1 MKEYKISVIIPV
13 YNSAQYLSEAFNS
26 LLRQTIGF
34 NFLQVIFVDDCS
46 ADGSPEIINKYTSE
60 SPNVIAIC
68 LKENS
73 GTASKPRNIGMEHAV
88 ADYFMFLDADDWFA
102 DNACE
107 VLYKRI
113 AQTNADMFSGYHSVV
128 NENGTIILDK
138 TPPYQGLDDIEYSL
152 PDRLDDAF
160 TLRSSW
166 GNKIYKNRI
175 IEENNIK
182 FPPVIIGEDLVFLT
196 QYLLSCNSFEY
207 INQPIIRYRQRTK
220 DNLSITKEHSLKYF
234 LDITEYFKKMSALV
248 KKRGQDGLFRIL
260 VSETFHVIILNL
272 IDSQK
277 LSDAEIIIVLRSYR
291 WVFEHCKKQRI
302 FEDLIYIVAISEA
315 VLAKNYNHALHIILA
330 IRLFRFES
338 LQTLEGN
345 AWLEEQVDNHR
356 KALDNLKA
364 LLEQRESIIHSLQD
378 LVDTQK
384 QIIDRYH
391 VSYWVKRV
399 LRKLKIYKG

>member
-1 MKEYKISVIIPV
+1 MKEEYKISIIIPV

-46 ADGSPEIINKYTSE
+46 ADGSPEIIKKYASE
-60 SPNVIAIC
+60 SPNVIAVC

-102 DNACE
+102 DTACE
-107 VLYKRI
+107 VLYEKI
-113 AQTNADMFSGYHSVV
+113 VQTNADMVSGYHSVV

-160 TLRSSW
+160 KLRSSW
-166 GNKIYKNRI
+166 GNKIYKKRI

-182 FPPVIIGEDLVFLT
+182 FPPVVIGEDLVFLT
-196 QYLLSCNSFEY
+196 QYLLSCNLFEY
-207 INQPIIRYRQRTK
+207 INQPIIHYRQRTK
-220 DNLSITKEHSLKYF
+220 DSLSITKDHSLKYF
-234 LDITEYFKKMSALV
+234 LDITEYFKKMYALIN
-248 KKRGQDGLFRIL
+248 KKEQEGLFRIL

-272 IDSQK
+272 IDSRK
-277 LSDAEIIIVLRSYR
+277 LSDAEIVAALRSFR
-291 WVFEHCKKQRI
+291 WVFDYCNRQSMFK
-302 FEDLIYIVAISEA
+302 DLYYIVSLSEA
-315 VLAKNYNHALHIILA
+315 VMEKKYTHALHIVLA

-338 LQTLEGN
+338 LQTLAGN
-345 AWLEEQVDNHR
+345 AWLEEQLNNHKR
-356 KALDNLKA
+356 ALDNL
-364 LLEQRESIIHSLQD
+364 I
-378 LVDTQK
+378 LVNKTL
-384 QIIDRYH
+384 
-391 VSYWVKRV
+391 SEN
-399 LRKLKIYKG
+399 L